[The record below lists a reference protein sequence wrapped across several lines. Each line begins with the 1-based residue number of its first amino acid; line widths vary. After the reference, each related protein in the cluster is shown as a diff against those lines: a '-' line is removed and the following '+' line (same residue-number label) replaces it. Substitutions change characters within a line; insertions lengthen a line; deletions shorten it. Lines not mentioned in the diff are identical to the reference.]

1 MITDTRPEPV
11 RQDLR
16 QRVVVVG
23 AGVTGLIT
31 AVRCVLAGH
40 QVTVLDR
47 GAIPNPESSSFDQ
60 HRAIRALDPTDPE
73 GTRRAALAHH
83 RWLELETLLCG
94 SQPGAGFYRQVGV
107 VTGWP
112 GDEIAAVVAVAADAG
127 LPVRLV
133 DPDEFPHMRFPAGA
147 RGVLERDA
155 GVLLADRV
163 LQAAA
168 QWLASHPAARLR
180 PWSAV
185 SSLDAET
192 GRVVLADGTVEQ
204 GDLVLVAGGP
214 WSRALVDLPT
224 VLYRQTM
231 VYLRPPEELAPWW
244 DNAPSAGRVGADGRA
259 WLLPSGSATL
269 LKVSTDAA
277 CREVSSVDDDDDE
290 DESRWSE
297 RIMAAGILTDM
308 DRYSVAAVKRC
319 HYAVD
324 AHSGKAHLVRV
335 GPAVWARAAS
345 GGDGFRTAP
354 LIADRIVDAL
364 RPPQSPLTFA
374 TGRNTI

>member
-1 MITDTRPEPV
+1 VPV
-11 RQDLR
+11 RPAVR

-47 GAIPNPESSSFDQ
+47 GAIPHPGSSSFDQ
-60 HRAIRALDPTDPE
+60 HRAIRALDPADAE
-73 GTRRAALAHH
+73 STRRCALAHH

-94 SQPGAGFYRQVGV
+94 SGTGTGFYRRVGV
-107 VTGWP
+107 LTGWP
-112 GDEIAAVVAVAADAG
+112 GDEIGAVAAAAAAAG
-127 LPVRLV
+127 LPVKLV
-133 DPDEFPHMRFPAGA
+133 DLDEFPHMRFPAGA
-147 RGVLERDA
+147 RGVLELDA

-163 LQAAA
+163 LWTAAR
-168 QWLASHPAARLR
+168 WLASHPAARLR

-185 SSLDAET
+185 SSVDTET
-192 GRVVLADGTVEQ
+192 GRVVLADGTVER
-204 GDLVLVAGGP
+204 GDLVLIAGGP

-231 VYLRPPEELAPWW
+231 VYLRPPDELVRWW
-244 DNAPSAGRVGADGRA
+244 DTAPSAGRVGADGRA
-259 WLLPSGSATL
+259 WLLPSGDGTL

-277 CREVSSVDDDDDE
+277 CREVSNVDDDADE
-290 DESRWSE
+290 NELRWSE
-297 RIMAAGILTDM
+297 RIMSADILTDM
-308 DRYSVAAVKRC
+308 DRYTVVAVKRC

-324 AHSGKAHLVRV
+324 AHSGGAHLVRV

-354 LIADRIVDAL
+354 LVADRIVDAL
-364 RPPQSPLTFA
+364 RPSPSLLTFS
-374 TGRNTI
+374 TGRNTT